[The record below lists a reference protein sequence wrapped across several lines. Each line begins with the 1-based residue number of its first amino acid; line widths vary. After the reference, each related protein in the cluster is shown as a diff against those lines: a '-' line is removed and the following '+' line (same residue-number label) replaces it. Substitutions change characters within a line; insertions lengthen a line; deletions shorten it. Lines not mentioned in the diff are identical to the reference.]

1 MATSAEIMNADVAI
15 IGAGLVGLTAAI
27 AMAKQGKQLVLIDSQ
42 PNHAKA
48 WKPAANQWD
57 ARIYALTE
65 ETIEWL
71 KSLGVWQYVD
81 ETRVQPIT
89 AMELWEPSRNK
100 PLMLSAEDAYLPQ
113 MGCILENANLMHACY
128 QALKASNVQV
138 TVASPTSLIQGTHSV
153 EITLDQQQHVHVKL
167 IVAADGV
174 HSWVRQQLQIG
185 VAFKS
190 FHQTAIVANFTAEQG
205 HQGVARQWFLPHETM
220 ALLPLPNHMVSMV
233 WAVSTER
240 AQTLLNLSQDELL
253 VEVSNVSEDV
263 LGKLSLS
270 GEVVSFVLNQQT
282 AESYIKDRVVLV
294 GDAAHQVHP
303 MAGQGVNLGFR
314 DVMQLASMTTKLS
327 TMQDIGDYHFLR
339 RYERARKLDVVS
351 MNTLTSGLD
360 ALFATSSPWLQQVTG
375 WSMQKINQQDWLK
388 KQLVQTATL

>member
-1 MATSAEIMNADVAI
+1 
-15 IGAGLVGLTAAI
+15 
-27 AMAKQGKQLVLIDSQ
+27 
-42 PNHAKA
+42 
-48 WKPAANQWD
+48 
-57 ARIYALTE
+57 
-65 ETIEWL
+65 
-71 KSLGVWQYVD
+71 
-81 ETRVQPIT
+81 
-89 AMELWEPSRNK
+89 
-100 PLMLSAEDAYLPQ
+100 